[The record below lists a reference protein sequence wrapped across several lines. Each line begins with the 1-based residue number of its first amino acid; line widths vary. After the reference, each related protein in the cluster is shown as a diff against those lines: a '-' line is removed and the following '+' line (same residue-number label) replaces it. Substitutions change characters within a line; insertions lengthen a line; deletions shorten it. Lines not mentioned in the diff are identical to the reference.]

1 LSRVNG
7 LLAAVTIFSVL
18 VGGVLLAPFMVLGA
32 WRRRHSRDFGPFL
45 AYAAI
50 LFAFSAIVSAVHVP
64 GGTFIHSA
72 VALAPAAY
80 VLALEGVAAAV
91 AWIAARRR
99 AWDRVTA
106 ERVFIAAAVGFA
118 VLVGIAGSITTQ
130 AAWAGRR
137 DDFQS
142 VGAALDA
149 AGAPASDRVM
159 SIDASGTEY
168 WTGHGGV
175 VLVND
180 PLGTVQQVARAYDI
194 RWLVL
199 DRADSVQAV
208 APILDGGTRPAWLG
222 LPILATGQGS
232 SINLAVFPVCTRAG
246 DTRCGASTP

>member
-1 LSRVNG
+1 V
-7 LLAAVTIFSVL
+7 V
-18 VGGVLLAPFMVLGA
+18 
-32 WRRRHSRDFGPFL
+32 
-45 AYAAI
+45 
-50 LFAFSAIVSAVHVP
+50 
-64 GGTFIHSA
+64 
-72 VALAPAAY
+72 
-80 VLALEGVAAAV
+80 
-91 AWIAARRR
+91 
-99 AWDRVTA
+99 
-106 ERVFIAAAVGFA
+106 
-118 VLVGIAGSITTQ
+118 VGIAGSITTQ

-159 SIDASGTEY
+159 SIDASGAEY

-208 APILDGGTRPAWLG
+208 APILDGGARPAWLG